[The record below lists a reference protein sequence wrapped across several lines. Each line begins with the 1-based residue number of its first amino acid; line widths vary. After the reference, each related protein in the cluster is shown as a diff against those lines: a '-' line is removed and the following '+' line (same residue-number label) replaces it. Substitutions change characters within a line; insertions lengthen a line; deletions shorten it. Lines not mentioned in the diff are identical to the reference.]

1 MKCSH
6 CQLEF
11 KESELFKEV
20 INHKELYF
28 CCTGCARVYAL
39 LLDLNLESFYDKL
52 NDSTLAPVTPQDS
65 MSALELE
72 QALEENNKGDFI
84 LNLLLE
90 KTHCN
95 ACLWLNQKV
104 LERLK
109 GVKKVSVNFTT
120 HHLQI
125 VFDKS
130 LNPKE
135 IVQKIESL
143 GYGAKIYNAKNYAL
157 KAQKEQRSYLL
168 TLSVGFFATMNLMF
182 IAIAKYASY
191 GGASYGGASYGG
203 ASYGGASYGAGMD
216 KLMQRNLDLVS
227 LFLSLLVLVV
237 VGRFFIKGAFYG
249 LKNGVLGMDLSVSFG
264 ALSAFVYSIYAML
277 VSQETYF
284 EASSTILTLV
294 FGSKFLELKAKLFA
308 NEKCLALESHEI
320 HSVIVVENGKQ
331 IEKHPKDV
339 AIGSVVLVPSGAKI
353 ALDGVLLNHAS
364 VDASLISGEFKPLEL
379 GVNDQ
384 ILGGYVNVGV
394 PFSYQVSA
402 DFQNSRLSSL
412 LETLK
417 KSFLEKPLIES
428 SANKI
433 ADIFSKAVL
442 FLAFISF
449 LLWQFGLG
457 GNFEKAL
464 MVCISVLV
472 ISCPCAFALA
482 TPIALVIGVFKN
494 PLIVFKE
501 ALFLETLAKVKKIF
515 IDKTGTLT
523 QKEVLL
529 KEKIIYEEFDERLLK
544 SLLKVR
550 EHLAHSAIL
559 KSLDSDEVSLEK
571 IEFFAHGLK
580 ANYHNE
586 TLLVGSLKF
595 LNAMGVNIKAKESA
609 NIMVGFAKNKTLCAL
624 FILEERLK
632 NNAKEVIQFLQ
643 NKGLE
648 LEILSGDNE
657 SSVKEC
663 AKKLGISNY
672 HANLTP
678 EDKAQIINSYK
689 GVCAMI
695 GDGNND
701 ALALKQASVSLGFE
715 KSALSKSACD
725 ILLLEE
731 NLSLLRKAFDNAQK
745 VYQVV
750 LQNIVLSL
758 IYNAILIPVAMLG
771 YINPLIASLS
781 MSASSLLVVLNSLRL
796 KRS

>member
-52 NDSTLAPVTPQDS
+52 NDSTLAPVMPQDS

-72 QALEENNKGDFI
+72 QALEENNKNDFI

-143 GYGAKIYNAKNYAL
+143 GYGVKIYNAKNYAL

-182 IAIAKYASY
+182 IAIAKY
-191 GGASYGGASYGG
+191 
-203 ASYGGASYGAGMD
+203 ASYGAGMD

-284 EASSTILTLV
+284 EASSAILTLV
-294 FGSKFLELKAKLFA
+294 FGSKFLELKARLFA

-331 IEKHPKDV
+331 TEKHPKDV
-339 AIGSVVLVPSGAKI
+339 AIGSVVWVPSGAKI
-353 ALDGVLLNHAS
+353 ALDGALLNNAS
-364 VDASLISGEFKPLEL
+364 VDTSLISGEFKPLEL

-402 DFQNSRLSSL
+402 NFQNSRLSSL

-544 SLLKVR
+544 SLLKTR
-550 EHLAHSAIL
+550 EHLAHSVIL

-595 LNAMGVNIKAKESA
+595 LNAMGVNIRAKESA

-632 NNAKEVIQFLQ
+632 NNAKEVVQALQ

-678 EDKAQIINSYK
+678 EDKAQIISSYK

-731 NLSLLRKAFDNAQK
+731 DLSLLKKAFDNAQK

>member
-11 KESELFKEV
+11 KESELFKET
-20 INHKELYF
+20 INHKELHF

-39 LLDLNLESFYDKL
+39 LTDLNLESFYDKL

-65 MSALELE
+65 MNILELE
-72 QALEENNKGDFI
+72 QALGENNKGDFI

-135 IVQKIESL
+135 IIQKIESL
-143 GYGAKIYNAKNYAL
+143 GYGAKIYNAQNYTL

-191 GGASYGGASYGG
+191 GSASYGGANYGG
-203 ASYGGASYGAGMD
+203 GMD

-294 FGSKFLELKAKLFA
+294 FGSKFLELKARLFA

-331 IEKHPKDV
+331 TEKHPKDV
-339 AIGSVVLVPSGAKI
+339 AIGSVVWVPSGAKI
-353 ALDGVLLNHAS
+353 ALDGVLLSNAS

-379 GVNDQ
+379 GVNDP

-428 SANKI
+428 SANQI

-442 FLAFISF
+442 FLAFVSF

-529 KEKIIYEEFDERLLK
+529 KEKIIHEEFDGRLLK
-544 SLLKVR
+544 SLLKTR
-550 EHLAHSAIL
+550 EHLAHNAIL
-559 KSLDSDEVSLEK
+559 KTLDGDEVDLEK

-580 ANYHNE
+580 ANYQNE

-595 LNAMGVNIKAKESA
+595 LKSMGVDLKVKESA

-632 NNAKEVIQFLQ
+632 ANAKEVIQALQ
-643 NKGLE
+643 NQGLE

-663 AKKLGISNY
+663 AKKLGISKY
-672 HANLTP
+672 HAHLTP
-678 EDKAQIINSYK
+678 EDKAQIISSYK
-689 GVCAMI
+689 GVCAMV

-731 NLSLLRKAFDNAQK
+731 DLSLLEKAFDNAQK

-771 YINPLIASLS
+771 YINPLVASLS
-781 MSASSLLVVLNSLRL
+781 MSGSSLLVVLNSLRL
-796 KRS
+796 KRT

>member
-11 KESELFKEV
+11 KEGELFKEV
-20 INHKELYF
+20 IHHKELYF

-72 QALEENNKGDFI
+72 QALEENNKGKLI

-104 LERLK
+104 LERLS

-130 LNPKE
+130 LDPKE
-135 IVQKIESL
+135 IIQKIESL

-191 GGASYGGASYGG
+191 GSASYGGANYGT
-203 ASYGGASYGAGMD
+203 GMD

-264 ALSAFVYSIYAML
+264 ALSAFAYSLYAML

-294 FGSKFLELKAKLFA
+294 FGSKFLELKARLFA

-320 HSVIVVENGKQ
+320 HSVIVVEKDKQ

-339 AIGSVVLVPSGAKI
+339 AIGSVVWVPSGAKI
-353 ALDGVLLNHAS
+353 ALDGVLLNNAS

-379 GVNDQ
+379 GVNDP

-402 DFQNSRLSSL
+402 NFQNSRLSSL

-428 SANKI
+428 SANQI

-442 FLAFISF
+442 FLAFVSF

-544 SLLKVR
+544 SLLKTR

-559 KSLDSDEVSLEK
+559 KSLNSDEVSLEK

-580 ANYHNE
+580 ANYQNE

-595 LNAMGVNIKAKESA
+595 LNAMGVDLKVEESA

-632 NNAKEVIQFLQ
+632 ANAKEVIQALQ
-643 NKGLE
+643 NQGLE

-657 SSVKEC
+657 SSVNEC
-663 AKKLGISNY
+663 AKKLGISKY

-678 EDKAQIINSYK
+678 EDKAQTISSYK
-689 GVCAMI
+689 GVCAMV

-731 NLSLLRKAFDNAQK
+731 DLSLLEKAFDNAQK

>member
-20 INHKELYF
+20 INHRELYF

-65 MSALELE
+65 MSALELK

-135 IVQKIESL
+135 IVQKIENL

-191 GGASYGGASYGG
+191 GSASYGGASYGT
-203 ASYGGASYGAGMD
+203 GMD

-294 FGSKFLELKAKLFA
+294 FGSKFLELKARLFA

-331 IEKHPKDV
+331 VEKHPKDV

-353 ALDGVLLNHAS
+353 ALDGVLLNSAS
-364 VDASLISGEFKPLEL
+364 VDASLISGEFKSLEL

-402 DFQNSRLSSL
+402 NFQNSRLSSL

-544 SLLKVR
+544 SLLKTR

-595 LNAMGVNIKAKESA
+595 LNAMGVNIGAKESA

-731 NLSLLRKAFDNAQK
+731 DLSLLKKAFDNAQK

>member
-20 INHKELYF
+20 IHHKELYF
-28 CCTGCARVYAL
+28 CCAGCARVYAL

-72 QALEENNKGDFI
+72 QALEENNKGELI

-104 LERLK
+104 LERLS

-125 VFDKS
+125 VFEKS

-135 IVQKIESL
+135 IIQKIESL
-143 GYGAKIYNAKNYAL
+143 GYGAKIYNAKNYTL

-191 GGASYGGASYGG
+191 GSASYGGASYGT
-203 ASYGGASYGAGMD
+203 GMD

-264 ALSAFVYSIYAML
+264 ALSAFVYSVYAML

-294 FGSKFLELKAKLFA
+294 FGSKFLELKARLFA

-331 IEKHPKDV
+331 VEKHPKDV
-339 AIGSVVLVPSGAKI
+339 AIGSVVWVPSGAKI
-353 ALDGVLLNHAS
+353 ALDGVLLNSAS

-379 GVNDQ
+379 GVNDP

-402 DFQNSRLSSL
+402 NFQNSRLSSL

-442 FLAFISF
+442 FLAFVSF

-457 GNFEKAL
+457 GDFEKAL

-559 KSLDSDEVSLEK
+559 KTLNSDEVNLEK

-580 ANYHNE
+580 ANYQNE

-595 LNAMGVNIKAKESA
+595 LNAMGVDIKAKESA

-632 NNAKEVIQFLQ
+632 ANAKEVVQALQ
-643 NKGLE
+643 NQGLE

-663 AKKLGISNY
+663 AKKLGISKY

-678 EDKAQIINSYK
+678 EDKAQIVSSYQ
-689 GVCAMI
+689 GVCAMV

-701 ALALKQASVSLGFE
+701 ALALKKASVSLGFE

-731 NLSLLRKAFDNAQK
+731 DLSLLKKAFDNAQK

>member
-11 KESELFKEV
+11 KESELFKET
-20 INHKELYF
+20 INHKELHF

-72 QALEENNKGDFI
+72 QALEENNKGELI

-125 VFDKS
+125 VFEKS
-130 LNPKE
+130 LDPKE
-135 IVQKIESL
+135 IIQKIESL

-191 GGASYGGASYGG
+191 GSASYGSASYGT
-203 ASYGGASYGAGMD
+203 GMD

-264 ALSAFVYSIYAML
+264 ALSAFVYSVYAML

-294 FGSKFLELKAKLFA
+294 FGSKFLELKARLFA

-339 AIGSVVLVPSGAKI
+339 AIGSVVWVPSGAKI
-353 ALDGVLLNHAS
+353 ALDGVLLSNAS

-379 GVNDQ
+379 EVNDP
-384 ILGGYVNVGV
+384 ILGGYVNVGM

-402 DFQNSRLSSL
+402 TFQNSRLSGL

-428 SANKI
+428 SANQI

-442 FLAFISF
+442 FLAFVSF

-559 KSLDSDEVSLEK
+559 KTLDGDEVSLEK

-580 ANYHNE
+580 ANYQNE

-632 NNAKEVIQFLQ
+632 ANAKEVVQALQ

-663 AKKLGISNY
+663 AKKLGISKY
-672 HANLTP
+672 HAHLTP
-678 EDKAQIINSYK
+678 EDKAQTISSYQ

-731 NLSLLRKAFDNAQK
+731 DLSLLEKAFDNAQK

>member
-65 MSALELE
+65 MNALELE
-72 QALEENNKGDFI
+72 QALEENNKGELI

-143 GYGAKIYNAKNYAL
+143 GYGAKIYNAQNYTL
-157 KAQKEQRSYLL
+157 KVQKEQRSYLL

-191 GGASYGGASYGG
+191 GSASYGSASYG
-203 ASYGGASYGAGMD
+203 SGMD

-264 ALSAFVYSIYAML
+264 ALSAFVYSLYAML

-294 FGSKFLELKAKLFA
+294 FGSKFLELKARLFA

-320 HSVIVVENGKQ
+320 HSVIIVENGKQ

-339 AIGSVVLVPSGAKI
+339 AIGSVVWVPSGAKI
-353 ALDGVLLNHAS
+353 ALDGVLLNNAS

-379 GVNDQ
+379 GVNDP

-402 DFQNSRLSSL
+402 NFQNSRLSGL

-442 FLAFISF
+442 FLAFVSF

-457 GNFEKAL
+457 GDFEKAL

-529 KEKIIYEEFDERLLK
+529 KEKIIYEGFDERLLK
-544 SLLKVR
+544 SLLKTR

-559 KSLDSDEVSLEK
+559 KSLHGDEVDLEQ
-571 IEFFAHGLK
+571 IEFFAYGLK
-580 ANYHNE
+580 ASYQNE

-595 LNAMGVNIKAKESA
+595 LNAMGVDIKTKESA

-632 NNAKEVIQFLQ
+632 ANAKEVIQALQ
-643 NKGLE
+643 NQGLE

-663 AKKLGISNY
+663 AKKLGISKY
-672 HANLTP
+672 HAHLTP
-678 EDKAQIINSYK
+678 EDKAQIVSSYK

-731 NLSLLRKAFDNAQK
+731 DLSLLEKAFDNAQK

-758 IYNAILIPVAMLG
+758 IYNAVLIPVAMLG

>member
-20 INHKELYF
+20 IHHKELHF
-28 CCTGCARVYAL
+28 CCAGCARVYAL

-65 MSALELE
+65 MNALELE

-191 GGASYGGASYGG
+191 G
-203 ASYGGASYGAGMD
+203 AGMD

-264 ALSAFVYSIYAML
+264 ALSAFVYSVYAML

-294 FGSKFLELKAKLFA
+294 FGSKFLELKARLFA
-308 NEKCLALESHEI
+308 NKKCLALESHEI

-331 IEKHPKDV
+331 TEKHPKDV
-339 AIGSVVLVPSGAKI
+339 AIGSVIFVPSGAKI
-353 ALDGVLLNHAS
+353 ALDGALLNHAS

-379 GVNDQ
+379 GVNDP

-402 DFQNSRLSSL
+402 NFQNSRLSGL

-544 SLLKVR
+544 SLLKTR

-559 KSLDSDEVSLEK
+559 KSLNSDEVSLEK

-580 ANYHNE
+580 ASYHNE

-595 LNAMGVNIKAKESA
+595 LNAMGVDTKAKESA

-632 NNAKEVIQFLQ
+632 ANAKEVIQALH

-672 HANLTP
+672 HAHLTP
-678 EDKAQIINSYK
+678 EDKAQTIRSYK
-689 GVCAMI
+689 GVCAMV

-731 NLSLLRKAFDNAQK
+731 DLSLLEKAFDNAQK

-781 MSASSLLVVLNSLRL
+781 MSTSSLLVVLNSLRL

>member
-20 INHKELYF
+20 IDHKELHF

-65 MSALELE
+65 MDALELE
-72 QALEENNKGDFI
+72 QALEENNKGELI

-130 LNPKE
+130 LNPRE

-191 GGASYGGASYGG
+191 GGASYGGANH
-203 ASYGGASYGAGMD
+203 GAGMD

-264 ALSAFVYSIYAML
+264 ALSAFVYSVYAML

-294 FGSKFLELKAKLFA
+294 FGSKFLELKARLFA

-331 IEKHPKDV
+331 TEKHPKDV
-339 AIGSVVLVPSGAKI
+339 AIGSVVWVPSGAKI
-353 ALDGVLLNHAS
+353 ALDGVLLNSAS

-379 GVNDQ
+379 GVNDP

-402 DFQNSRLSSL
+402 NFQNSRLSGL

-442 FLAFISF
+442 FLAFVSF

-544 SLLKVR
+544 SLLKAR

-559 KSLDSDEVSLEK
+559 KSLNSDEVNLEK

-580 ANYHNE
+580 ANYNNE

-595 LNAMGVNIKAKESA
+595 LNAMGVDTPMKESA

-632 NNAKEVIQFLQ
+632 NNAKEVVQALQ

-663 AKKLGISNY
+663 AKKLGISKY
-672 HANLTP
+672 HAHLTP
-678 EDKAQIINSYK
+678 ENKAQIISSYK
-689 GVCAMI
+689 GVCAMV

-731 NLSLLRKAFDNAQK
+731 DLSLLKKAFDNAQK

-781 MSASSLLVVLNSLRL
+781 MSGSSLLVVLNSLRL

>member
-20 INHKELYF
+20 IHHKELYF

-39 LLDLNLESFYDKL
+39 LTDLNLESFYDKL

-72 QALEENNKGDFI
+72 QALEENNKGELI

-135 IVQKIESL
+135 IIQKIESL
-143 GYGAKIYNAKNYAL
+143 GYGAKIYNAQNYTL

-191 GGASYGGASYGG
+191 GS
-203 ASYGGASYGAGMD
+203 ASYGAASYSSGMD

-227 LFLSLLVLVV
+227 LFLGLLVLVV

-294 FGSKFLELKAKLFA
+294 FGSKFLELKARLFA

-320 HSVIVVENGKQ
+320 HSVIIVENGKQ

-339 AIGSVVLVPSGAKI
+339 AIGSVVWVPSGAKI
-353 ALDGVLLNHAS
+353 ALDGVLLSNAS

-379 GVNDQ
+379 GVNDP

-402 DFQNSRLSSL
+402 TFQNSRLSSL

-428 SANKI
+428 SANQI

-442 FLAFISF
+442 FLAFVSF

-501 ALFLETLAKVKKIF
+501 VLFLETLAKVKKIF

-529 KEKIIYEEFDERLLK
+529 KEKIIHKEFDERLLK
-544 SLLKVR
+544 SLLKTR

-559 KSLDSDEVSLEK
+559 KSLDGDEVSLEK

-580 ANYHNE
+580 ANYQNE

-595 LNAMGVNIKAKESA
+595 LKSMGVDLKVKESA
-609 NIMVGFAKNKTLCAL
+609 NIMVGFAKNKTLCVL

-632 NNAKEVIQFLQ
+632 ANAKEVIQALQ
-643 NKGLE
+643 NQGLE

-663 AKKLGISNY
+663 AKKLGISKY

-678 EDKAQIINSYK
+678 EDKAQIISSYK

-731 NLSLLRKAFDNAQK
+731 DLSLLEKAFDNAQK

>member
-20 INHKELYF
+20 IHHKELHF
-28 CCTGCARVYAL
+28 CCAGCARVYAL

-65 MSALELE
+65 MSASMNALELE

-135 IVQKIESL
+135 IIQKIESL

-191 GGASYGGASYGG
+191 GSASYGGASY
-203 ASYGGASYGAGMD
+203 ATGMD

-264 ALSAFVYSIYAML
+264 ALSAFVYSVYAML
-277 VSQETYF
+277 VSKETYF

-294 FGSKFLELKAKLFA
+294 FGSKFLELKARLFA

-339 AIGSVVLVPSGAKI
+339 AIGSVVWVPSGAKI
-353 ALDGVLLNHAS
+353 ALDGVLLNNAS

-379 GVNDQ
+379 GVNDP

-402 DFQNSRLSSL
+402 TFQNSRLSSL

-457 GNFEKAL
+457 GGFEKAL

-544 SLLKVR
+544 SLLKTR
-550 EHLAHSAIL
+550 EHLAHNAIL
-559 KSLDSDEVSLEK
+559 KTLDGDEVDLEK

-580 ANYHNE
+580 ASYRNE

-632 NNAKEVIQFLQ
+632 ANAKEVIQALQ

-657 SSVKEC
+657 NSVKEC
-663 AKKLGISNY
+663 AKKLGISKY
-672 HANLTP
+672 HAHLTP
-678 EDKAQIINSYK
+678 EDKAQIIRSYK

-731 NLSLLRKAFDNAQK
+731 DLSLLEKAFHNAQK

-758 IYNAILIPVAMLG
+758 IYNTILIPVAMLG

>member
-20 INHKELYF
+20 IHHKELHF

-191 GGASYGGASYGG
+191 GGASYGGAN
-203 ASYGGASYGAGMD
+203 YGAGMD

-264 ALSAFVYSIYAML
+264 ALSAFVYSVYAML

-294 FGSKFLELKAKLFA
+294 FGSKFLELKARLFA

-402 DFQNSRLSSL
+402 DFQNSRLSGL

-464 MVCISVLV
+464 MACISVLV

-595 LNAMGVNIKAKESA
+595 LNAMGVNIRAKESTNIA

-632 NNAKEVIQFLQ
+632 NNAKEVVQFLQ

-678 EDKAQIINSYK
+678 EDKAQIISSYK
-689 GVCAMI
+689 GVCTMI

-731 NLSLLRKAFDNAQK
+731 DLSLLEKAFDNAQK

-781 MSASSLLVVLNSLRL
+781 MSTSSLLVVLNSLRL

>member
-65 MSALELE
+65 MSTLELE
-72 QALEENNKGDFI
+72 QALEENNKSDFI

-191 GGASYGGASYGG
+191 GGASYG
-203 ASYGGASYGAGMD
+203 AGMD

-294 FGSKFLELKAKLFA
+294 FGSKFLELKARLFA

-320 HSVIVVENGKQ
+320 HGVIVVENGKQ

-353 ALDGVLLNHAS
+353 ALDGVLLDHAS

-402 DFQNSRLSSL
+402 NFQNSRLSSL
-412 LETLK
+412 LEALK

-442 FLAFISF
+442 LLAFISF

-501 ALFLETLAKVKKIF
+501 ALFLETLAKVEKIF

-544 SLLKVR
+544 SLLKIR

-559 KSLDSDEVSLEK
+559 KSLDNDEVSLEK

-595 LNAMGVNIKAKESA
+595 LNAMGVNIGAKESTNIA

-632 NNAKEVIQFLQ
+632 NNAKEVVQFLQ

-672 HANLTP
+672 HAHLTP
-678 EDKAQIINSYK
+678 EDKAQIISSYK

-731 NLSLLRKAFDNAQK
+731 DLSLLKKAFDNAQK

>member
-39 LLDLNLESFYDKL
+39 LSDLNLESFYDKL
-52 NDSTLAPVTPQDS
+52 NDSVLAPVTPQDS

-191 GGASYGGASYGG
+191 GGASYGS
-203 ASYGGASYGAGMD
+203 ASYGAGMD

-294 FGSKFLELKAKLFA
+294 FGSKFLELKARLFA

-339 AIGSVVLVPSGAKI
+339 AIGSVVWVPSGAKV

-394 PFSYQVSA
+394 PFSYRVSA
-402 DFQNSRLSSL
+402 NFQNSRLSGL

-544 SLLKVR
+544 SLLKTR

-632 NNAKEVIQFLQ
+632 NNAKEVVQALQ

-678 EDKAQIINSYK
+678 EDKAQIISSYK
-689 GVCAMI
+689 GVCTMI

-731 NLSLLRKAFDNAQK
+731 DLSLLKKAFDNAQK

>member
-20 INHKELYF
+20 IHHKELHF
-28 CCTGCARVYAL
+28 CCAGCARVYAL

-191 GGASYGGASYGG
+191 GGASYGS
-203 ASYGGASYGAGMD
+203 ASYGAGMD

-294 FGSKFLELKAKLFA
+294 FGSKFLELKARLFA

-331 IEKHPKDV
+331 VEKHPKDV
-339 AIGSVVLVPSGAKI
+339 AIGSVVWVPSGAKI

-379 GVNDQ
+379 GVNDP

-402 DFQNSRLSSL
+402 NFQNSRLSGL

-442 FLAFISF
+442 FLAFVSF

-544 SLLKVR
+544 SLLKTR

-559 KSLDSDEVSLEK
+559 KSLNSDEVNLEK

-580 ANYHNE
+580 ASYHNE

-595 LNAMGVNIKAKESA
+595 LNAMGVDTKDKESA
-609 NIMVGFAKNKTLCAL
+609 NIMVGFAKNETLCAL

-632 NNAKEVIQFLQ
+632 ANAKEVIQALQ

-657 SSVKEC
+657 NSVKEC

-678 EDKAQIINSYK
+678 EDKAQTISSYK
-689 GVCAMI
+689 GVCAMV

-731 NLSLLRKAFDNAQK
+731 DLSLLKKAFDNAQK

>member
-11 KESELFKEV
+11 KESELFKET
-20 INHKELYF
+20 INHKELHF

-52 NDSTLAPVTPQDS
+52 GDSTLAPVMHHNP
-65 MSALELE
+65 MHALELE
-72 QALEENNKGDFI
+72 QALEENDKGEFI

-125 VFDKS
+125 VFEKS

-135 IVQKIESL
+135 IIQKIENL
-143 GYGAKIYNAKNYAL
+143 GYGAKIYNAKNYTL

-191 GGASYGGASYGG
+191 GN
-203 ASYGGASYGAGMD
+203 GMD
-216 KLMQRNLDLVS
+216 KLMQRNLDFVS

-249 LKNGVLGMDLSVSFG
+249 LKNGVFGMDLSVSFG
-264 ALSAFVYSIYAML
+264 ALSAFVYSVYAMFM
-277 VSQETYF
+277 SQETYF

-294 FGSKFLELKAKLFA
+294 FGSKFLELKARLFA

-320 HSVIVVENGKQ
+320 HSVIVLENNKQ
-331 IEKHPKDV
+331 VEKHPKDV
-339 AIGSVVLVPSGAKI
+339 AIGSIIWVPSGAKI
-353 ALDGVLLNHAS
+353 ALDGVLLNNAS

-379 GVNDQ
+379 GVNDK

-402 DFQNSRLSSL
+402 DFQNSRLSGL

-442 FLAFISF
+442 LLAFVSLI
-449 LLWQFGLG
+449 LWQFGLG
-457 GNFEKAL
+457 ANFEKAL

-529 KEKIIYEEFDERLLK
+529 KEKIVYEHFDERLLK
-544 SLLKVR
+544 SFLKAR

-559 KSLDSDEVSLEK
+559 KSLDGDEVSLEK

-580 ANYHNE
+580 ASYQNE

-595 LNAMGVNIKAKESA
+595 LNSMGISVEVKESA
-609 NIMVGFAKNKTLCAL
+609 NIMVGFAKNTTLCAL

-632 NNAKEVIQFLQ
+632 NNAKEVIQALQ

-663 AKKLGISNY
+663 AKKLGISKY
-672 HANLTP
+672 SANLTP
-678 EDKAQIINSYK
+678 EDKAQIISSYQ

-731 NLSLLRKAFDNAQK
+731 DLSLLEKALHNAQK

-750 LQNIVLSL
+750 LQNIALSL

-781 MSASSLLVVLNSLRL
+781 MSGSSLLVVLNSLRL

>member
-191 GGASYGGASYGG
+191 G
-203 ASYGGASYGAGMD
+203 AGMD

-264 ALSAFVYSIYAML
+264 ALSAFVYSLYAML

-294 FGSKFLELKAKLFA
+294 FGSKFLELKARLFA

-320 HSVIVVENGKQ
+320 HSVIIVEKDKQ

-339 AIGSVVLVPSGAKI
+339 AIGSVVWVPSGAKI
-353 ALDGVLLNHAS
+353 ALDGVLLNSAS

-379 GVNDQ
+379 GVNDP

-402 DFQNSRLSSL
+402 TFQNSRLSSL

-428 SANKI
+428 SANQI

-442 FLAFISF
+442 FLAFVSF

-544 SLLKVR
+544 SLLKTR

-559 KSLDSDEVSLEK
+559 KLLHGDEVNLEK
-571 IEFFAHGLK
+571 IEFFVHGLK

-595 LNAMGVNIKAKESA
+595 LNAMGINIKAKESA

-632 NNAKEVIQFLQ
+632 NNAKEVIQALQ

-678 EDKAQIINSYK
+678 EDKAQIISSYK

-731 NLSLLRKAFDNAQK
+731 DLSLLEKAFDNAQK

-771 YINPLIASLS
+771 CINPLIASLS

>member
-11 KESELFKEV
+11 KESELFKET
-20 INHKELYF
+20 INHKELHF

-39 LLDLNLESFYDKL
+39 LTDLNLESFYDKL
-52 NDSTLAPVTPQDS
+52 NDSTLAPVTPQNS

-72 QALEENNKGDFI
+72 QALEENNKGELI

-104 LERLK
+104 LERLS

-130 LNPKE
+130 LDPKE
-135 IVQKIESL
+135 IIQKIESL

-191 GGASYGGASYGG
+191 GSASYGGAGYG
-203 ASYGGASYGAGMD
+203 SGMD

-264 ALSAFVYSIYAML
+264 ALSAFVYSLYAML

-294 FGSKFLELKAKLFA
+294 FGSKFLELKARLFA

-339 AIGSVVLVPSGAKI
+339 AIGSVVWVPSGAKI
-353 ALDGVLLNHAS
+353 ALDGVLLNNAS

-379 GVNDQ
+379 GVNDP

-402 DFQNSRLSSL
+402 NFQNSRLSGL

-442 FLAFISF
+442 FLAFVSF

-457 GNFEKAL
+457 GDFEKAL

-544 SLLKVR
+544 SLLKTR
-550 EHLAHSAIL
+550 EHLAHNAIL
-559 KSLDSDEVSLEK
+559 KSLDSDEVNLEQ

-580 ANYHNE
+580 ANYQNE

-595 LNAMGVNIKAKESA
+595 LKSMGVDLKVEESA

-632 NNAKEVIQFLQ
+632 ANAKEVIQALQ

-663 AKKLGISNY
+663 AKKLGISKY

-678 EDKAQIINSYK
+678 EDKAQIISSYK

-731 NLSLLRKAFDNAQK
+731 DLSLLEKAFHNAQK

-781 MSASSLLVVLNSLRL
+781 MSGSSLLVVLNSLRL
-796 KRS
+796 KRT

>member
-11 KESELFKEV
+11 KESDLFKET
-20 INHKELYF
+20 INHKELHF
-28 CCTGCARVYAL
+28 CCAGCARVYAL

-135 IVQKIESL
+135 IIQKIESL
-143 GYGAKIYNAKNYAL
+143 GYGAKIYNAQNYTL

-191 GGASYGGASYGG
+191 GN
-203 ASYGGASYGAGMD
+203 ASYGAASYSSGMD

-264 ALSAFVYSIYAML
+264 ALSAFVYSLYAML

-294 FGSKFLELKAKLFA
+294 FGSKFLELKARLFA

-320 HSVIVVENGKQ
+320 HSVIIVENGKQ

-339 AIGSVVLVPSGAKI
+339 VIGSVVWVPSGAKI
-353 ALDGVLLNHAS
+353 ALDGVLLNNAS

-379 GVNDQ
+379 GVNDP

-394 PFSYQVSA
+394 PFSYQVGA
-402 DFQNSRLSSL
+402 TFQNSRLSSL

-428 SANKI
+428 SANQI

-442 FLAFISF
+442 FLAFVSF

-544 SLLKVR
+544 SLLKTR

-559 KSLDSDEVSLEK
+559 KTLNGNEVDLEK

-580 ANYHNE
+580 ANYQNE

-595 LNAMGVNIKAKESA
+595 LNAMGVDIKTKESA

-632 NNAKEVIQFLQ
+632 ANAKEVIQALQ
-643 NKGLE
+643 NQGLE

-663 AKKLGISNY
+663 AKKLGISKY
-672 HANLTP
+672 HAHLTP
-678 EDKAQIINSYK
+678 EDKAQIISSYK
-689 GVCAMI
+689 GVCAMV

-731 NLSLLRKAFDNAQK
+731 DLSLLEKAFHNAQK

-796 KRS
+796 KRT

>member
-20 INHKELYF
+20 IHHKELYF

-72 QALEENNKGDFI
+72 QALEENNKGELI

-104 LERLK
+104 LERLS

-125 VFDKS
+125 VFEKS

-135 IVQKIESL
+135 IIQKIESL

-191 GGASYGGASYGG
+191 GSASYGGVGYGG
-203 ASYGGASYGAGMD
+203 GMD

-264 ALSAFVYSIYAML
+264 ALSAFVYSLYAML

-294 FGSKFLELKAKLFA
+294 FGSKFLELKARLFA

-339 AIGSVVLVPSGAKI
+339 AIGSVVWVPSGAKI
-353 ALDGVLLNHAS
+353 ALDGVLLSNAS

-379 GVNDQ
+379 GVNDP

-428 SANKI
+428 SANQI

-442 FLAFISF
+442 FLAFVSF

-529 KEKIIYEEFDERLLK
+529 KEKIIYKEFDGRLLK
-544 SLLKVR
+544 SLLKTR

-559 KSLDSDEVSLEK
+559 KTLNGDEVDLEK

-580 ANYHNE
+580 ANYQNE

-595 LNAMGVNIKAKESA
+595 LKSMGVDLKVKESA
-609 NIMVGFAKNKTLCAL
+609 NIMVGFAKNKTLCTL

-632 NNAKEVIQFLQ
+632 ANAKEVIQALQ
-643 NKGLE
+643 NQGLE

-657 SSVKEC
+657 RSVKEC
-663 AKKLGISNY
+663 AKKLGISKY

-678 EDKAQIINSYK
+678 EDKAQIVSSYQ
-689 GVCAMI
+689 GVCAMV

-731 NLSLLRKAFDNAQK
+731 DLSLLEKAFHNAQK

-781 MSASSLLVVLNSLRL
+781 MSGSSLLVVLNSLRL

>member
-11 KESELFKEV
+11 KESDLFKET
-20 INHKELYF
+20 INHKELHF

-65 MSALELE
+65 MNALELE
-72 QALEENNKGDFI
+72 QALEENNKSDFI

-104 LERLK
+104 LERLN

-135 IVQKIESL
+135 IIQKIESL

-191 GGASYGGASYGG
+191 GGASYGGANYGT
-203 ASYGGASYGAGMD
+203 GMD

-294 FGSKFLELKAKLFA
+294 FGSKFLELKARLFA

-320 HSVIVVENGKQ
+320 HSVIVVEKDKQ

-339 AIGSVVLVPSGAKI
+339 AIGSVVWVPSGAKI

-379 GVNDQ
+379 GVNDP
-384 ILGGYVNVGV
+384 ILGGYVNMGV

-402 DFQNSRLSSL
+402 NFQNSRLSGL

-442 FLAFISF
+442 FLAFVSF

-457 GNFEKAL
+457 GDFEKAL

-529 KEKIIYEEFDERLLK
+529 KEKIIHEEFDERLLK
-544 SLLKVR
+544 SLLKTR

-559 KSLDSDEVSLEK
+559 KTLNGDEVDLEK

-580 ANYHNE
+580 ANYQNE

-595 LNAMGVNIKAKESA
+595 LKSMGVDLKVKESA

-632 NNAKEVIQFLQ
+632 ANAKEVIQALQ

-663 AKKLGISNY
+663 AKKLGISKY
-672 HANLTP
+672 HAHLTP
-678 EDKAQIINSYK
+678 EDKAQIISSYK
-689 GVCAMI
+689 GVCAMV

-731 NLSLLRKAFDNAQK
+731 DLSLLEKAFHNAQK

-758 IYNAILIPVAMLG
+758 IYNAVLIPVAMLG

>member
-20 INHKELYF
+20 IHHKELHF
-28 CCTGCARVYAL
+28 CCAGCARVYAL

-52 NDSTLAPVTPQDS
+52 NDSTLAPVTPQDP
-65 MSALELE
+65 MNILELE
-72 QALEENNKGDFI
+72 QALEENNKGELI

-125 VFDKS
+125 VFEKS

-135 IVQKIESL
+135 IIQKIESL
-143 GYGAKIYNAKNYAL
+143 GYGAKIYNAKNYTL

-191 GGASYGGASYGG
+191 GSASYGGAGYG
-203 ASYGGASYGAGMD
+203 SGMD

-264 ALSAFVYSIYAML
+264 ALSAFVYSLYAML

-294 FGSKFLELKAKLFA
+294 FGSKFLELKARLFA

-339 AIGSVVLVPSGAKI
+339 AIGSVVWVPSGAKI
-353 ALDGVLLNHAS
+353 ALDGVLLNNAS

-379 GVNDQ
+379 GVNDP

-394 PFSYQVSA
+394 PFSYQVSTN
-402 DFQNSRLSSL
+402 FQNSRLSSL

-428 SANKI
+428 SANQI

-442 FLAFISF
+442 FLAFVSF

-529 KEKIIYEEFDERLLK
+529 KEKIIHKEFDERLLK
-544 SLLKVR
+544 SLLKTR

-559 KSLDSDEVSLEK
+559 KTLDGDEVDLEK

-580 ANYHNE
+580 ANYQNE

-595 LNAMGVNIKAKESA
+595 LNAMGVGIKTKESA

-632 NNAKEVIQFLQ
+632 ANAKEVIQALQ

-663 AKKLGISNY
+663 AKKLGISKY

-678 EDKAQIINSYK
+678 EDKAQIISSYK
-689 GVCAMI
+689 GVCAMV

-701 ALALKQASVSLGFE
+701 VLALKQASVSLGFE

-731 NLSLLRKAFDNAQK
+731 DLSLLEKAFDNAQK

-758 IYNAILIPVAMLG
+758 IYNAVLIPVAMLG

>member
-143 GYGAKIYNAKNYAL
+143 GYGTKIYNAKNYAL

-182 IAIAKYASY
+182 IAIAKY
-191 GGASYGGASYGG
+191 
-203 ASYGGASYGAGMD
+203 ASYGAGMD

-294 FGSKFLELKAKLFA
+294 FGSKFLELKARLFA

-320 HSVIVVENGKQ
+320 HSVIVIENGKQ

-379 GVNDQ
+379 EVNDQ

-402 DFQNSRLSSL
+402 NFQNSRLSSL

-544 SLLKVR
+544 SLLKTR

-632 NNAKEVIQFLQ
+632 NNAKEVVQFLQ

-678 EDKAQIINSYK
+678 EDKAQIISSYK

-731 NLSLLRKAFDNAQK
+731 DLSLLEKAFDNAQK

>member
-20 INHKELYF
+20 IHHKELYF
-28 CCTGCARVYAL
+28 CCAGCARVYAL
-39 LLDLNLESFYDKL
+39 LTDLNLESFYDKL
-52 NDSTLAPVTPQDS
+52 NDSTLAPVTPQDP
-65 MSALELE
+65 MNILELE
-72 QALEENNKGDFI
+72 QALEESNKGELI

-104 LERLK
+104 LERLS

-125 VFDKS
+125 VFNRS

-135 IVQKIESL
+135 IIQKIESL
-143 GYGAKIYNAKNYAL
+143 GYGAKIYNAQNYTL

-191 GGASYGGASYGG
+191 GSASYGGANYGG
-203 ASYGGASYGAGMD
+203 GMD

-264 ALSAFVYSIYAML
+264 ALSAFVYSVYAML

-294 FGSKFLELKAKLFA
+294 FGSKFLELKARLFA

-339 AIGSVVLVPSGAKI
+339 AIGSVVWVPSGAKI
-353 ALDGVLLNHAS
+353 ALDGVLLSNAS

-379 GVNDQ
+379 GVNDP

-402 DFQNSRLSSL
+402 TFQNSRLSGL

-428 SANKI
+428 SANRI

-442 FLAFISF
+442 FLAFVSF
-449 LLWQFGLG
+449 LLWQFGWG

-544 SLLKVR
+544 SLLKTR
-550 EHLAHSAIL
+550 EHLAHNAIL
-559 KSLDSDEVSLEK
+559 KTLHGDEVNLEK

-580 ANYHNE
+580 ANYQNE

-595 LNAMGVNIKAKESA
+595 LKSMGVDLKVKESA

-632 NNAKEVIQFLQ
+632 ANAKEVIQALQ

-663 AKKLGISNY
+663 AKKLGISKY
-672 HANLTP
+672 HAHLTP
-678 EDKAQIINSYK
+678 EDKAQIISSYQ

-731 NLSLLRKAFDNAQK
+731 DLSLLEKAFHNAQK

>member
-20 INHKELYF
+20 INHKELHF

-52 NDSTLAPVTPQDS
+52 NDSTLAPVTPQDP
-65 MSALELE
+65 MNILELE
-72 QALEENNKGDFI
+72 QALEENNKGELI

-135 IVQKIESL
+135 IIQKIESL
-143 GYGAKIYNAKNYAL
+143 GYGAKIYNVQNYTL

-191 GGASYGGASYGG
+191 GS
-203 ASYGGASYGAGMD
+203 GMD

-264 ALSAFVYSIYAML
+264 ALSAFVYSLYAML

-294 FGSKFLELKAKLFA
+294 FGSKFLELKARLFA

-339 AIGSVVLVPSGAKI
+339 AIGSVVWVPSGAKI
-353 ALDGVLLNHAS
+353 ALDGVLLNSAS

-379 GVNDQ
+379 GVNDP

-394 PFSYQVSA
+394 PFSYQASA
-402 DFQNSRLSSL
+402 TFQNSRLSSL

-428 SANKI
+428 SANQI

-442 FLAFISF
+442 FLAFVSF

-529 KEKIIYEEFDERLLK
+529 KEKIIHEEFDGRLLK
-544 SLLKVR
+544 SLLKTR

-559 KSLDSDEVSLEK
+559 KTLDGDEVDLEK

-580 ANYHNE
+580 ANYQNE

-595 LNAMGVNIKAKESA
+595 LKSMGVDLKVKESA

-632 NNAKEVIQFLQ
+632 ANAKEVIQALQ
-643 NKGLE
+643 NQGLE

-663 AKKLGISNY
+663 AKKLGISKY
-672 HANLTP
+672 HAHLTP
-678 EDKAQIINSYK
+678 EDKAQIISSYQ

-731 NLSLLRKAFDNAQK
+731 DLSLLEKAFDNAQK

-796 KRS
+796 KRT

>member
-20 INHKELYF
+20 IHHKELYF

-65 MSALELE
+65 MNALELE
-72 QALEENNKGDFI
+72 QALEENNKSDFI

-104 LERLK
+104 LERLN

-182 IAIAKYASY
+182 IAIAKY
-191 GGASYGGASYGG
+191 
-203 ASYGGASYGAGMD
+203 ASYGAGMD

-294 FGSKFLELKAKLFA
+294 FGSKFLELKARLFA

-353 ALDGVLLNHAS
+353 ALDGVLLNNAS

-402 DFQNSRLSSL
+402 NFQNSRLSSL

-428 SANKI
+428 NANKI

-442 FLAFISF
+442 FLAFVSF

-501 ALFLETLAKVKKIF
+501 ALFLETLAKVEKIF

-544 SLLKVR
+544 SLLKTR

-559 KSLDSDEVSLEK
+559 KSLDSDEVHLEK

-663 AKKLGISNY
+663 AKKLGISKY

-678 EDKAQIINSYK
+678 EDKAQIISSYK

-731 NLSLLRKAFDNAQK
+731 DLSLLKKAFDNAQK

>member
-11 KESELFKEV
+11 KESDLFKET
-20 INHKELYF
+20 INHKELHF
-28 CCTGCARVYAL
+28 CCAGCARVYAL

-135 IVQKIESL
+135 IIQKIESL
-143 GYGAKIYNAKNYAL
+143 GYGAKIYNAQNYTL

-191 GGASYGGASYGG
+191 GN
-203 ASYGGASYGAGMD
+203 ASYGAASYSSGMD

-264 ALSAFVYSIYAML
+264 ALSAFVYSLYAML

-294 FGSKFLELKAKLFA
+294 FGSKFLELKARLFA

-320 HSVIVVENGKQ
+320 HSVIIVENGKQ

-339 AIGSVVLVPSGAKI
+339 AIGSVVWVPSGAKI
-353 ALDGVLLNHAS
+353 ALDGVLLNNAS

-379 GVNDQ
+379 GVNDP

-402 DFQNSRLSSL
+402 TFQNSRLSSL

-442 FLAFISF
+442 FLAFVSF

-529 KEKIIYEEFDERLLK
+529 KEKIIHEEFDGRLLK
-544 SLLKVR
+544 SLLKTR

-559 KSLDSDEVSLEK
+559 KTLNGDEVDLEK

-580 ANYHNE
+580 ASYQNE

-595 LNAMGVNIKAKESA
+595 LKSMGVDLKVKESA

-632 NNAKEVIQFLQ
+632 ANAKEVIQALQ

-663 AKKLGISNY
+663 AKKLGISKY
-672 HANLTP
+672 HAHLTP
-678 EDKAQIINSYK
+678 EDKAQIISSYQ
-689 GVCAMI
+689 GVCAMV

-701 ALALKQASVSLGFE
+701 ALALKKASVSLGFE

-731 NLSLLRKAFDNAQK
+731 DLSLLEKAFHNAQK

-781 MSASSLLVVLNSLRL
+781 MSGSSLLVVLNSLRL
-796 KRS
+796 KRT

>member
-11 KESELFKEV
+11 KESELFKET
-20 INHKELYF
+20 INHKELHF

-72 QALEENNKGDFI
+72 QALEENNKSDFI

-135 IVQKIESL
+135 IIQKIESL

-182 IAIAKYASY
+182 VAIAKYASY
-191 GGASYGGASYGG
+191 GGASYGGASYG
-203 ASYGGASYGAGMD
+203 SGMD

-294 FGSKFLELKAKLFA
+294 FGSKFLELKARLFA

-320 HSVIVVENGKQ
+320 HSVIIVENGKQ

-339 AIGSVVLVPSGAKI
+339 AIGSVVWVPSGAKI
-353 ALDGVLLNHAS
+353 ALDGVLLNNAS

-379 GVNDQ
+379 EVNDP

-402 DFQNSRLSSL
+402 TFQNSRLSSL

-428 SANKI
+428 SANQI

-442 FLAFISF
+442 FLAFVSF

-544 SLLKVR
+544 SLLKTR

-559 KSLDSDEVSLEK
+559 KSLDGDEVVLEQ

-580 ANYHNE
+580 ASYQNE

-632 NNAKEVIQFLQ
+632 NNAKEVIQALQ
-643 NKGLE
+643 NQGLE

-663 AKKLGISNY
+663 AKKLGISKY

-678 EDKAQIINSYK
+678 EDKAQIISSYQ

-731 NLSLLRKAFDNAQK
+731 DLSLLEKAFHNAQK

>member
-11 KESELFKEV
+11 KESELFKET
-20 INHKELYF
+20 INHRELHF
-28 CCTGCARVYAL
+28 CCAGCARVYAL

-72 QALEENNKGDFI
+72 QALEENNKGELI

-125 VFDKS
+125 VFEKS
-130 LNPKE
+130 LDPKE
-135 IVQKIESL
+135 IIQKIESL
-143 GYGAKIYNAKNYAL
+143 GYGAKIYNAQNYTL

-191 GGASYGGASYGG
+191 GSASYGGASYG
-203 ASYGGASYGAGMD
+203 SGMD

-264 ALSAFVYSIYAML
+264 ALSAFVYSLYAML

-294 FGSKFLELKAKLFA
+294 FGSKFLELKARLFA

-339 AIGSVVLVPSGAKI
+339 AIGSVVWVPSGAKI
-353 ALDGVLLNHAS
+353 ALDGVLLNNAS

-379 GVNDQ
+379 GVNDP
-384 ILGGYVNVGV
+384 ILGGYMNVGV

-428 SANKI
+428 SANQI

-442 FLAFISF
+442 FLAFVSF

-529 KEKIIYEEFDERLLK
+529 KEKIIHEEFDERLLK
-544 SLLKVR
+544 SLLKTR
-550 EHLAHSAIL
+550 EHLAHSTIL
-559 KSLDSDEVSLEK
+559 KTLNGDEVDLEK

-580 ANYHNE
+580 ANYQNE

-595 LNAMGVNIKAKESA
+595 LNAMGVDLKVKESA

-632 NNAKEVIQFLQ
+632 ANAKEVIQALQ
-643 NKGLE
+643 NQGLE

-663 AKKLGISNY
+663 TKKLGISKY
-672 HANLTP
+672 HAHLTP
-678 EDKAQIINSYK
+678 EDKAQIISSYK
-689 GVCAMI
+689 GVCAMV

-731 NLSLLRKAFDNAQK
+731 DLSLLEKAFDNAQK

>member
-11 KESELFKEV
+11 KESELFKET
-20 INHKELYF
+20 INHKELHF

-39 LLDLNLESFYDKL
+39 LTDLNLESFYDKL
-52 NDSTLAPVTPQDS
+52 NDSTLAPVTLQDP
-65 MSALELE
+65 MNILELE
-72 QALEENNKGDFI
+72 QALEENNKGELI

-135 IVQKIESL
+135 IIQKIESL
-143 GYGAKIYNAKNYAL
+143 GYGAKIYNAQNYTL

-191 GGASYGGASYGG
+191 GSTSYGGADYG
-203 ASYGGASYGAGMD
+203 SGMD

-264 ALSAFVYSIYAML
+264 ALSAFAYSIYAML

-294 FGSKFLELKAKLFA
+294 FGSKFLELKARLFA

-339 AIGSVVLVPSGAKI
+339 AIGSVVWVPSGAKI
-353 ALDGVLLNHAS
+353 ALDGVLLNNAS

-379 GVNDQ
+379 GVNDP

-402 DFQNSRLSSL
+402 TFQNSRLSSL

-428 SANKI
+428 SANQI

-442 FLAFISF
+442 FLAFVSF

-544 SLLKVR
+544 SLLKTR
-550 EHLAHSAIL
+550 EHLAHNAIL
-559 KSLDSDEVSLEK
+559 KSLHGDEVDLEK

-580 ANYHNE
+580 ANYQNE

-595 LNAMGVNIKAKESA
+595 LKSMGVDLKVKESA

-632 NNAKEVIQFLQ
+632 ANAKEVIQALQ

-663 AKKLGISNY
+663 TKKLGISKY
-672 HANLTP
+672 HAHLTP
-678 EDKAQIINSYK
+678 EDKAQIISSYQ
-689 GVCAMI
+689 GVCAMV

-731 NLSLLRKAFDNAQK
+731 DLSLLEKAFDNAQK

-796 KRS
+796 KRP

>member
-125 VFDKS
+125 VFEKS

-135 IVQKIESL
+135 IIQKIESL

-191 GGASYGGASYGG
+191 GAASYGS
-203 ASYGGASYGAGMD
+203 ASYGASMD

-264 ALSAFVYSIYAML
+264 ALSAFVYSVYAML

-294 FGSKFLELKAKLFA
+294 FGSKFLELKARLFA
-308 NEKCLALESHEI
+308 NEKCLVLESHEI
-320 HSVIVVENGKQ
+320 HSVIIVENGKQ

-339 AIGSVVLVPSGAKI
+339 AIGSVVWVPSGAKI
-353 ALDGVLLNHAS
+353 ALDGVLLNSAS

-379 GVNDQ
+379 EVNDQ

-402 DFQNSRLSSL
+402 NFQNSRLSSL

-482 TPIALVIGVFKN
+482 TPIALVIGVFKS

-544 SLLKVR
+544 SLLKTR
-550 EHLAHSAIL
+550 EHLAHRAIL

-595 LNAMGVNIKAKESA
+595 LNAMEVNIKAKESA

-632 NNAKEVIQFLQ
+632 NNAKEVIQALQ
-643 NKGLE
+643 DKGLE
-648 LEILSGDNE
+648 LEILSGDHE

-678 EDKAQIINSYK
+678 EDKAQIISSYK
-689 GVCAMI
+689 GACAMI

-731 NLSLLRKAFDNAQK
+731 DLSLLEKAFHNAQK

>member
-20 INHKELYF
+20 INHKELHF

-52 NDSTLAPVTPQDS
+52 NDSTLAPVTLQDS

-191 GGASYGGASYGG
+191 GGASYGGASYG
-203 ASYGGASYGAGMD
+203 AGMD

-294 FGSKFLELKAKLFA
+294 FGSKFLELKARLFA

-339 AIGSVVLVPSGAKI
+339 AIGSVVWVPSGAKI
-353 ALDGVLLNHAS
+353 ALDGVLLNSAS

-402 DFQNSRLSSL
+402 NFQNSRLSSL

-544 SLLKVR
+544 SLLKTR

-595 LNAMGVNIKAKESA
+595 LNAMGVNIRAKESA

-632 NNAKEVIQFLQ
+632 NNAKEVIQALQ

-678 EDKAQIINSYK
+678 EDKAQIISSYK
-689 GVCAMI
+689 GVCTMI

-731 NLSLLRKAFDNAQK
+731 DLSLLKKAFDNAQK

-796 KRS
+796 KRP

>member
-20 INHKELYF
+20 IHHKELHF
-28 CCTGCARVYAL
+28 CCAGCARVYAL

-109 GVKKVSVNFTT
+109 GVKRVSVNFTT

-168 TLSVGFFATMNLMF
+168 ILSVGFFATMNLMF

-191 GGASYGGASYGG
+191 GT
-203 ASYGGASYGAGMD
+203 GMD

-264 ALSAFVYSIYAML
+264 ALSAFVYSVYAML

-294 FGSKFLELKAKLFA
+294 FGSKFLELKARLFA

-331 IEKHPKDV
+331 TEKHPKDV
-339 AIGSVVLVPSGAKI
+339 AIGSVVWVPSGAKI

-379 GVNDQ
+379 GVNDP

-394 PFSYQVSA
+394 PFSYQVSTN
-402 DFQNSRLSSL
+402 FQNSRLSGL

-442 FLAFISF
+442 FLAFVSF

-457 GNFEKAL
+457 GDFEKAL

-544 SLLKVR
+544 SLLKTR

-559 KSLDSDEVSLEK
+559 KSLNSDEVNLET

-580 ANYHNE
+580 ANYQNE

-595 LNAMGVNIKAKESA
+595 LNAMGVDIKTKEST

-632 NNAKEVIQFLQ
+632 TNAKEVIQALH

-663 AKKLGISNY
+663 AKKLGISKY
-672 HANLTP
+672 HAHLTP
-678 EDKAQIINSYK
+678 EDKAQTISSYK
-689 GVCAMI
+689 GVCAMV

-731 NLSLLRKAFDNAQK
+731 DLSLLEKAFDNAQK

>member
-52 NDSTLAPVTPQDS
+52 NDSVLAPVTPQDS

-72 QALEENNKGDFI
+72 QALEENNKSDFI

-191 GGASYGGASYGG
+191 GGASYGS
-203 ASYGGASYGAGMD
+203 ASYGAGMD

-294 FGSKFLELKAKLFA
+294 FGSKFLELKARLFA

-353 ALDGVLLNHAS
+353 ALDGTLLNHAS

-402 DFQNSRLSSL
+402 NFQNSRLSSL

-580 ANYHNE
+580 ASYHNE

-595 LNAMGVNIKAKESA
+595 LNAMGVNIRAKESA

-663 AKKLGISNY
+663 AKKLGISKY

-678 EDKAQIINSYK
+678 EDKAQIISAYK

-731 NLSLLRKAFDNAQK
+731 DLSLLKKAFDNAQK

>member
-28 CCTGCARVYAL
+28 CCTGCTRVYAL

-52 NDSTLAPVTPQDS
+52 NDSTLAPVTLQDS

-72 QALEENNKGDFI
+72 QALEENNKSDFI

-191 GGASYGGASYGG
+191 GS

-264 ALSAFVYSIYAML
+264 ALSAFVYSVYAML

-294 FGSKFLELKAKLFA
+294 FGSKFLELKARLFA

-353 ALDGVLLNHAS
+353 ALDGVLLNNAS

-402 DFQNSRLSSL
+402 NFQNSRLSGL

-529 KEKIIYEEFDERLLK
+529 KEKIIYEGFDERLLK
-544 SLLKVR
+544 SLLKTR

-559 KSLDSDEVSLEK
+559 KSLDSDEVHLEK

-624 FILEERLK
+624 FVLEERLK
-632 NNAKEVIQFLQ
+632 NNAKEVIQALQ

-672 HANLTP
+672 CANLTP
-678 EDKAQIINSYK
+678 EDKAQTISSYK

-731 NLSLLRKAFDNAQK
+731 DLSLLKKAFDNAQK

>member
-20 INHKELYF
+20 IHHKELHF
-28 CCTGCARVYAL
+28 CCAGCARVYAL

-157 KAQKEQRSYLL
+157 KVQKEQRSYLL

-191 GGASYGGASYGG
+191 GGANH
-203 ASYGGASYGAGMD
+203 GAGMD

-264 ALSAFVYSIYAML
+264 ALSAFVYSVYAML

-284 EASSTILTLV
+284 EASSAILTLV
-294 FGSKFLELKAKLFA
+294 FGSKFLELKARLFA

-320 HSVIVVENGKQ
+320 HSVIVVENGKK

-339 AIGSVVLVPSGAKI
+339 AIGSVVWVPSGAKI
-353 ALDGVLLNHAS
+353 ALDGVLLSNAS

-379 GVNDQ
+379 GVNDP

-402 DFQNSRLSSL
+402 NFQNSRLSGL

-544 SLLKVR
+544 SLLKTR

-559 KSLDSDEVSLEK
+559 KSLNSDEVNLEK

-580 ANYHNE
+580 ASYCNE

-595 LNAMGVNIKAKESA
+595 LNAMGVNIRAKESA

-632 NNAKEVIQFLQ
+632 ANAKEVIRALQ

-657 SSVKEC
+657 NSVKAC
-663 AKKLGISNY
+663 AKKLGISKC
-672 HANLTP
+672 HAHLTP
-678 EDKAQIINSYK
+678 EDKAQIIRSYK
-689 GVCAMI
+689 GVCAMV

-731 NLSLLRKAFDNAQK
+731 DLSLLEKAFDNAQK

-796 KRS
+796 KRP

>member
-20 INHKELYF
+20 INHRELYF

-39 LLDLNLESFYDKL
+39 LTDLNLESFYDKL

-72 QALEENNKGDFI
+72 QALEENNKGELI

-135 IVQKIESL
+135 IIQKIESL
-143 GYGAKIYNAKNYAL
+143 GYGAKIYNAKNYTL

-191 GGASYGGASYGG
+191 GAASYGS
-203 ASYGGASYGAGMD
+203 ASYGAGMD

-294 FGSKFLELKAKLFA
+294 FGSKFLELKARLFA

-339 AIGSVVLVPSGAKI
+339 AIGSVVWVPSGAKI

-379 GVNDQ
+379 GVNDP

-402 DFQNSRLSSL
+402 NFQNSRLSGL

-442 FLAFISF
+442 FLAFVSF

-457 GNFEKAL
+457 GDFEKAL

-550 EHLAHSAIL
+550 EHLAHSAIF
-559 KSLDSDEVSLEK
+559 KSLHGDEVSLEK

-580 ANYHNE
+580 ASYQNE

-595 LNAMGVNIKAKESA
+595 LKSMGVGIKTKESA

-632 NNAKEVIQFLQ
+632 ANAKEVIQALQ
-643 NKGLE
+643 NQGLE

-663 AKKLGISNY
+663 AKKLGISKY
-672 HANLTP
+672 HAHLTP
-678 EDKAQIINSYK
+678 EDKAQIVSSYQ
-689 GVCAMI
+689 GVCAMV

-731 NLSLLRKAFDNAQK
+731 DLSLLEKAFHNAQK

-796 KRS
+796 KRT

>member
-20 INHKELYF
+20 IHHKELYF
-28 CCTGCARVYAL
+28 CCAGCARVYAL

-72 QALEENNKGDFI
+72 QALEENNKSDFI

-130 LNPKE
+130 LDPKE
-135 IVQKIESL
+135 IIQKIESL
-143 GYGAKIYNAKNYAL
+143 GYGAKIYNAQNYTL

-191 GGASYGGASYGG
+191 GSASYGGAGYGG
-203 ASYGGASYGAGMD
+203 GMD

-264 ALSAFVYSIYAML
+264 ALSAFVYSVYAML

-294 FGSKFLELKAKLFA
+294 FGSKFLELKARLFA

-320 HSVIVVENGKQ
+320 HSVIVVEKDKQ

-339 AIGSVVLVPSGAKI
+339 AIGSVVWVPSGAKI

-379 GVNDQ
+379 GVNDP

-402 DFQNSRLSSL
+402 NFQNSRLSGL

-428 SANKI
+428 SANQI

-442 FLAFISF
+442 FLAFVSF

-529 KEKIIYEEFDERLLK
+529 KEKIIYEKFDERLLK
-544 SLLKVR
+544 SLLKTR
-550 EHLAHSAIL
+550 EHLAHNAIL
-559 KSLDSDEVSLEK
+559 KTLDSDEVNLEQ

-580 ANYHNE
+580 ANYQNE

-595 LNAMGVNIKAKESA
+595 LNAMGVDIKTKESA

-632 NNAKEVIQFLQ
+632 ANAKEVIQALQ
-643 NKGLE
+643 NQGLE

-663 AKKLGISNY
+663 AKKLGISKY

-678 EDKAQIINSYK
+678 EDKAQIVSSYK

-731 NLSLLRKAFDNAQK
+731 DLSLLEKAFHNAQK

-781 MSASSLLVVLNSLRL
+781 MSGSSLLVVLNSLRL

>member
-20 INHKELYF
+20 IHHKELYF

-65 MSALELE
+65 MNALELE

-135 IVQKIESL
+135 IIQKIESL

-191 GGASYGGASYGG
+191 GS
-203 ASYGGASYGAGMD
+203 GMD

-294 FGSKFLELKAKLFA
+294 FGSKFLELKARLFA

-339 AIGSVVLVPSGAKI
+339 AIGSVVWVPSGAKI
-353 ALDGVLLNHAS
+353 ALDGVLLSNAS

-379 GVNDQ
+379 GVNDP

-402 DFQNSRLSSL
+402 NFQNSRLSGL

-442 FLAFISF
+442 FLAFVSF

-550 EHLAHSAIL
+550 EHLAHNAIL
-559 KSLDSDEVSLEK
+559 KSLDGDEVNLEQ

-580 ANYHNE
+580 ASYHNE

-595 LNAMGVNIKAKESA
+595 LNAMGVDIKTKESA

-632 NNAKEVIQFLQ
+632 ANAKEVIQALQ
-643 NKGLE
+643 NQGLE

-663 AKKLGISNY
+663 AKKLGISKY
-672 HANLTP
+672 HAHLTP
-678 EDKAQIINSYK
+678 EDKAQIVSSYK
-689 GVCAMI
+689 GVCAMV

-731 NLSLLRKAFDNAQK
+731 DLSLLEKAFDNAQK

>member
-20 INHKELYF
+20 IHHKELYF

-39 LLDLNLESFYDKL
+39 LTDLNLESFYDKL

-72 QALEENNKGDFI
+72 QALEENNKGELI

-125 VFDKS
+125 VFEKS
-130 LNPKE
+130 LDPKE
-135 IVQKIESL
+135 IIQKIESL

-191 GGASYGGASYGG
+191 GSASYG
-203 ASYGGASYGAGMD
+203 GMD

-227 LFLSLLVLVV
+227 FFLSLLVLMV

-264 ALSAFVYSIYAML
+264 ALSAFVYSLYAML

-294 FGSKFLELKAKLFA
+294 FGSKFLELKARLFA

-320 HSVIVVENGKQ
+320 HSVIVVEKDKQ
-331 IEKHPKDV
+331 TEKHPKDV
-339 AIGSVVLVPSGAKI
+339 AIGSVVWVPSGAKI
-353 ALDGVLLNHAS
+353 ALDGVLLSNAS

-379 GVNDQ
+379 EINDP

-402 DFQNSRLSSL
+402 NFQNSRLSGL

-428 SANKI
+428 SANQI

-442 FLAFISF
+442 FLAFVSF

-529 KEKIIYEEFDERLLK
+529 KEKIIYEEFDGRLLK
-544 SLLKVR
+544 SLLKTR

-559 KSLDSDEVSLEK
+559 KSLDSDEVVLEK

-580 ANYHNE
+580 ASYQNE

-632 NNAKEVIQFLQ
+632 ANAKEVIQALQ

-663 AKKLGISNY
+663 AKKLGISKY
-672 HANLTP
+672 HAHLTP
-678 EDKAQIINSYK
+678 EDKAQIISSYK

-701 ALALKQASVSLGFE
+701 ALALKKASVSLGFE

-731 NLSLLRKAFDNAQK
+731 DLSLLEKAFHNAQK